1 MASRF
6 SCVNRRSSASTS
18 AWRRSRAAALRG
30 TKDDASATMAMTVTN
45 RKGLPFRMDGTV
57 TRREAAVR
65 LASMSELEH
74 SAGVS
79 RRRWLMVAMIGVAL
93 VTSAMFVVALV
104 IFAKEQFGGL
114 VGSAFLPVITSGVLA
129 GSIMVIVAAL
139 KLPERKSWRGIV
151 LLVWGLVGL
160 ISPVFG

>member
-1 MASRF
+1 M
-6 SCVNRRSSASTS
+6 
-18 AWRRSRAAALRG
+18 
-30 TKDDASATMAMTVTN
+30 
-45 RKGLPFRMDGTV
+45 
-57 TRREAAVR
+57 AAVK
-65 LASMSELEH
+65 LVTMSELEH

-104 IFAKEQFGGL
+104 IFAKEQFGEL
-114 VGSAFLPVITSGVLA
+114 VGPAFLPVITSGVLA

-139 KLPERKSWRGIV
+139 KLPERKTWRGIV

-160 ISPVFG
+160 TSPAFGIMFLLPWTLLALSLPVVISNLITLSRTPQL

>member
-1 MASRF
+1 M
-6 SCVNRRSSASTS
+6 
-18 AWRRSRAAALRG
+18 
-30 TKDDASATMAMTVTN
+30 
-45 RKGLPFRMDGTV
+45 
-57 TRREAAVR
+57 AAVR
-65 LASMSELEH
+65 LVSMSELEH

-93 VTSAMFVVALV
+93 VTSAMLVVALV

-139 KLPERKSWRGIV
+139 KLPERKNWRGIV

-160 ISPVFG
+160 ISPVFGIMFLLPWTLLALSLPVVISNLITLSRT